1 LAQDRTQHAAHVTGP
16 PGAFVEGTEQV
27 HNTPN
32 PEPQSLEPRTHNER
46 GTPVAEKFDLVIIGG
61 GNAGYIPAIRAS
73 QLGMKVAL
81 IEKREGGHLGGTC
94 LNVGCIP
101 TKALLHTAHLLH
113 DAKNGE
119 AFGVKTGEIE
129 FDYPQAAK
137 RREQVVTQL
146 RRGVQGLMKK
156 NKVTVYSG
164 VGSFIEPK
172 KIKVENGEGS
182 EELEAGK
189 VLISTG
195 SAVNTLP
202 GLEFDGE
209 KVISSD
215 DIVTNNEWYPKS
227 VIILGS
233 GAVGVEFASMY
244 KDFGTEVTI
253 VEILDRLVPLEDPEI
268 SEALRKDFENR
279 GINVMTGTKADP
291 QSLEKTD
298 SGVKIKIASADAGE
312 KEATEGEGGSYGG
325 EDPPTGDASE
335 ASGDTL
341 EAEALLVAVGRKT
354 VTEDLNLDV
363 TDVEVNERGIIQV
376 DGYGQTAAEGIY
388 AAGDVVG
395 GYWLAHEAGHEGIIA
410 AEHMAGKDPMPMDRS
425 LVPRVTY
432 CRPEIASFGLTKAQ
446 AEEEGY
452 EAKEAKFPFQA
463 IGKALIEGEPNGF
476 FKIVTDAETDMIL
489 GMHAIGPKVTD
500 LITEGVFAKLVEG
513 TPEEISMTIHPHPS
527 LSEVVGE
534 AAMAAEGHPIH
545 F

>member
-1 LAQDRTQHAAHVTGP
+1 
-16 PGAFVEGTEQV
+16 
-27 HNTPN
+27 
-32 PEPQSLEPRTHNER
+32 
-46 GTPVAEKFDLVIIGG
+46 VAEQYDLVIIGG
-61 GNAGYIPAIRAS
+61 GNGGYIPAIRAS
-73 QLGMKVAL
+73 QLGMSVAL
-81 IEKREGGHLGGTC
+81 IEKREDGHLGGTC
-94 LNVGCIP
+94 LNLGCIP
-101 TKALLHTAHLLH
+101 TKALLHTATLLH

-119 AFGVKTGEIE
+119 EYGVKVGEVE

-156 NKVTVYSG
+156 NKVTVYNG

-172 KIKVENGEGS
+172 KIKVETDDGE
-182 EELEAGK
+182 EELEAEN

-202 GLEFDGE
+202 GLEFDHE
-209 KVISSD
+209 KIISSD
-215 DIVTNNEWYPKS
+215 DIVTNDESYPES

-244 KDFGTEVTI
+244 NDFGTEVTI

-268 SEALRKDFENR
+268 SAALQKEFENR
-279 GINVMTGTKADP
+279 GIKVLTSTKADP
-291 QSLEKTD
+291 ESLEKTD
-298 SGVKIKIASADAGE
+298 DGVKISIAGAESGE
-312 KEATEGEGGSYGG
+312 QEETEGEGGGYGG
-325 EDPPTGDASE
+325 EDPPTSE
-335 ASGDTL
+335 ADEGETL
-341 EAEALLVAVGRKT
+341 EAEALLVAVGRKA

-363 TDVEVNERGIIQV
+363 TEVELNDRGIIQV
-376 DGYGQTAAEGIY
+376 DEYGRTAEDGVY

-395 GYWLAHEAGHEGIIA
+395 GFWLAHEAGHEGIIA
-410 AEHMAGKDPMPMDRS
+410 VEHMAGEDPMPKDRN
-425 LVPRVTY
+425 LVPRVTF
-432 CRPEIASFGLTKAQ
+432 CRPEVASFGLNKAE

-452 EAKEAKFPFQA
+452 EVNETKFPFRA

-476 FKIVTDAETDMIL
+476 FKIVTDAETDLIL

-513 TPEEISMTIHPHPS
+513 TPEEIGMTMHPHPS

-534 AAMAAEGHPIH
+534 AAMAVEGHPIH

>member
-1 LAQDRTQHAAHVTGP
+1 MA
-16 PGAFVEGTEQV
+16 EQ
-27 HNTPN
+27 
-32 PEPQSLEPRTHNER
+32 
-46 GTPVAEKFDLVIIGG
+46 FDLVIIGG
-61 GNAGYIPAIRAS
+61 GNGGYIPAIRAS
-73 QLGMKVAL
+73 QLGMSVAL

-94 LNVGCIP
+94 LNLGCIP

-113 DAKNGE
+113 DARNGE
-119 AFGVKTGEIE
+119 EYGVKVGEVE
-129 FDYPQAAK
+129 FDYPQAAT

-156 NKVTVYSG
+156 NKVTVYNG
-164 VGSFIEPK
+164 VGSFVEPK
-172 KIKVENGEGS
+172 KIKVQTDEGE
-182 EELEAGK
+182 EELEAEN

-215 DIVTNNEWYPKS
+215 DIVTNDESYPES

-244 KDFGTEVTI
+244 NDFGTEVTI

-268 SEALRKDFENR
+268 SEALKKEFEGR
-279 GINVMTGTKADP
+279 GITVLTSTKADP
-291 QSLEKTD
+291 ESLEKTD
-298 SGVKIKIASADAGE
+298 SGVKIQIAGADSGE
-312 KEATEGEGGSYGG
+312 QEETEGEGGGYGG
-325 EDPPTGDASE
+325 EDPPTGETDG
-335 ASGDTL
+335 GDTL
-341 EAEALLVAVGRKT
+341 EAEALLVAVGRRA

-363 TDVEVNERGIIQV
+363 TEVELNDRGIVQV
-376 DGYGQTAAEGIY
+376 DEYGRTAQDGVY

-395 GYWLAHEAGHEGIIA
+395 GFWLAHEAGHEGIIA
-410 AEHMAGKDPMPMDRS
+410 VEHMAGENPMPKDRN
-425 LVPRVTY
+425 LVPRVTF
-432 CRPEIASFGLTKAQ
+432 CRPEVASFGLNKAE

-452 EAKEAKFPFQA
+452 EVNETKFPFRA
-463 IGKALIEGEPNGF
+463 IGKALIEGESNGF
-476 FKIVTDAETDMIL
+476 FKIVTDVETDLIL

-513 TPEEISMTIHPHPS
+513 TPEEIGMTMHPHPS

-534 AAMAAEGHPIH
+534 AAMAAEGQPIH

>member
-1 LAQDRTQHAAHVTGP
+1 M
-16 PGAFVEGTEQV
+16 
-27 HNTPN
+27 
-32 PEPQSLEPRTHNER
+32 S
-46 GTPVAEKFDLVIIGG
+46 
-61 GNAGYIPAIRAS
+61 
-73 QLGMKVAL
+73 VAL

-101 TKALLHTAHLLH
+101 TKALLQTAHLLH

-119 AFGVKTGEIE
+119 EYGVKVGDLE

-156 NKVTVYSG
+156 NKVTVYNG
-164 VGSFIEPK
+164 VGSFVEPK
-172 KIKVENGEGS
+172 KIKVETDDGE
-182 EELEAGK
+182 EELEAEN

-195 SAVNTLP
+195 SAVNSLP
-202 GLEFDGE
+202 GLEFDHE

-215 DIVTNNEWYPKS
+215 DIVTNDESYPGS

-244 KDFGTEVTI
+244 NDFGTEVTI

-268 SEALRKDFENR
+268 SEALKKEFENR
-279 GINVMTGTKADP
+279 GITVLTSTQADP
-291 QSLEKTD
+291 ESLEKTD
-298 SGVKIKIASADAGE
+298 DGVKIQIASAGSRE
-312 KEATEGEGGSYGG
+312 QEETEGEGGGYGG
-325 EDPPTGDASE
+325 EDPPTGE
-335 ASGDTL
+335 AEGGETL

-354 VTEDLNLDV
+354 VIEDLNLDV
-363 TDVEVNERGIIQV
+363 TDVEVGDRGIIQV
-376 DGYGQTAAEGIY
+376 DEYGRTAEDGVY

-395 GYWLAHEAGHEGIIA
+395 GFWLAHEAGHEGIIA
-410 AEHMAGKDPMPMDRS
+410 VEHMAGEDPLPKDRN
-425 LVPRVTY
+425 LVPRVTF
-432 CRPEIASFGLTKAQ
+432 CRPEVASFGLTKAQ

-452 EAKEAKFPFQA
+452 EVNETKFPFRA

-476 FKIVTDAETDMIL
+476 FKIVTDAETDLIL

-513 TPEEISMTIHPHPS
+513 TPEEIGMTMHPHPS

-534 AAMAAEGHPIH
+534 AAMAVEGHPIH

>member
-1 LAQDRTQHAAHVTGP
+1 
-16 PGAFVEGTEQV
+16 
-27 HNTPN
+27 
-32 PEPQSLEPRTHNER
+32 
-46 GTPVAEKFDLVIIGG
+46 VAEQYDLVIIGG
-61 GNAGYIPAIRAS
+61 GNGGYIPAIRAS
-73 QLGMKVAL
+73 QLGMSVAL
-81 IEKREGGHLGGTC
+81 IEKREDGHLGGTC
-94 LNVGCIP
+94 LNLGCIP
-101 TKALLHTAHLLH
+101 TKALLHTATLLH

-119 AFGVKTGEIE
+119 EYGVKVGEVE

-156 NKVTVYSG
+156 NKVTVYNG

-172 KIKVENGEGS
+172 KIKVETDDGE
-182 EELEAGK
+182 EELEAEN

-202 GLEFDGE
+202 GLEFDHE
-209 KVISSD
+209 KIISSD
-215 DIVTNNEWYPKS
+215 DIVTNDESYPES

-244 KDFGTEVTI
+244 NDFGTEVTI

-268 SEALRKDFENR
+268 SAALQKEFENR
-279 GINVMTGTKADP
+279 GINVLTSTKADP
-291 QSLEKTD
+291 ESLEKTD
-298 SGVKIKIASADAGE
+298 DGVKISIAGAESGE
-312 KEATEGEGGSYGG
+312 QEETEGEGGGYGG
-325 EDPPTGDASE
+325 EDPPTGE
-335 ASGDTL
+335 ADEGETL
-341 EAEALLVAVGRKT
+341 EAEALLVAVGRKA

-363 TDVEVNERGIIQV
+363 TEVELNDRGIIQV
-376 DGYGQTAAEGIY
+376 DEYGRTAEDGVY

-395 GYWLAHEAGHEGIIA
+395 GFWLAHEAGHEGIIA
-410 AEHMAGKDPMPMDRS
+410 VEHMAGEDPMPKDRN
-425 LVPRVTY
+425 LVPRVTF
-432 CRPEIASFGLTKAQ
+432 CRPEVASFGLNKAE

-452 EAKEAKFPFQA
+452 EVNETKFPFRA

-476 FKIVTDAETDMIL
+476 FKIVTDAETDLIL

-513 TPEEISMTIHPHPS
+513 TPEEIGMTMHPHPS

-534 AAMAAEGHPIH
+534 AAMAVEGHPIH